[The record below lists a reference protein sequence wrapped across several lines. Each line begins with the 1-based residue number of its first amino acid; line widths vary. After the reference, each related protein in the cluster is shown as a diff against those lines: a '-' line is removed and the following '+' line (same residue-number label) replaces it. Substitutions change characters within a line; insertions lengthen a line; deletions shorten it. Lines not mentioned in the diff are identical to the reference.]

1 MLGLA
6 KRTGAV
12 VVQASTSEVYGSP
25 EFSPQSENYWG
36 NVNPVGVRSCY
47 DEGKRA
53 AETLFTDYRRQHGL
67 DARIVRIF
75 NTYGPRMA
83 FHDGR
88 VVSNFVTQAIR
99 GEALTM
105 YGSGEQTRSF
115 CYVDDL
121 ISGLLAIAD
130 LPQPPA
136 TPVNVGNPEEFSM
149 RQLADAVL
157 SETGSASKIVYRE
170 LPADDPPQRRPDIS
184 LMSGLTGW
192 SPQVPL
198 VDGVQRTVK
207 DFSARLDALA

>member
-1 MLGLA
+1 
-6 KRTGAV
+6 
-12 VVQASTSEVYGSP
+12 
-25 EFSPQSENYWG
+25 
-36 NVNPVGVRSCY
+36 
-47 DEGKRA
+47 
-53 AETLFTDYRRQHGL
+53 
-67 DARIVRIF
+67 
-75 NTYGPRMA
+75 
-83 FHDGR
+83 
-88 VVSNFVTQAIR
+88 
-99 GEALTM
+99 M

-130 LPQPPA
+130 LPQPPGM
-136 TPVNVGNPEEFSM
+136 PVNVGNPEEFSM
-149 RQLADAVL
+149 RQLADVVL